1 MKLLSFTI
9 KNLWGDR
16 NISIKLNEDVNIFA
30 GINGSGKTTIMN
42 ILYSIICGIASHP
55 SCANK
60 YEEASLEFSNDYSL
74 QVQTVNGEK
83 IVVCKYKDHSVPFE
97 EFQKNRIC
105 GVVSTFDSYL
115 VPDEE
120 KTRLSEKYP
129 WSHSDLD
136 FKLAHTIDAYY
147 MYIVELSKLIQ
158 QEINKPSI
166 NQTQL
171 QQYYREMTEMQE
183 ICNSLFAPSLK
194 WDNAS
199 SKVQFLLLEHD
210 NKVITPGEL
219 SSGEKQMLVLL
230 INTLLLV
237 KKECVVF
244 WDEPELSMHVDWQRI
259 LIATMQKI
267 NPNMQLIIATHS
279 PFIIYDGWE
288 NRVVNIQK
296 LIKSTNDDK

>member
-1 MKLLSFTI
+1 MKLNEFSITR
-9 KNLWGDR
+9 LWGEND
-16 NISIKLNEDVNIFA
+16 ISLKLNEDVNVFS
-30 GINGSGKTTIMN
+30 GINGSGKTTVMN
-42 ILYSIICGIASHP
+42 ILYSIICGIPAHP
-55 SCANK
+55 SCAGK
-60 YEEASLEFSNDYSL
+60 YDQATLTFNNGFIIN
-74 QVQTVNGEK
+74 VHTINGEK
-83 IVVCKYKDHSVPFE
+83 NLQCFYEGNEVTYEDFNKE
-97 EFQKNRIC
+97 RIC

-115 VPDEE
+115 VPDEM
-120 KTRLSEKYP
+120 KNKLSEKFP

-136 FKLAHTIDAYY
+136 FKLAHTIDKYY

-171 QQYYREMTEMQE
+171 QQYYQDMTEMQE

-194 WDNAS
+194 WDGDS
-199 SKVQFLLLEHD
+199 SQIQFLLLKHG
-210 NKVITPGEL
+210 NKVISPGEL

-230 INTLLLV
+230 INTLLLL
-237 KKECVVF
+237 KKECIVF

-296 LIKSTNDDK
+296 LMK

>member
-1 MKLLSFTI
+1 MKLKEFSITR
-9 KNLWGDR
+9 LWGESD
-16 NISIKLNEDVNIFA
+16 IFLKLNEDVNVFS

-42 ILYSIICGIASHP
+42 ILYSIICGIPSHP

-60 YEEASLEFSNDYSL
+60 YEQAVLAFNNNFIIKVLTINGDKKL
-74 QVQTVNGEK
+74 QCFHKGDEVS
-83 IVVCKYKDHSVPFE
+83 YE
-97 EFQKNRIC
+97 EFKKERIC

-115 VPDEE
+115 VSDEL
-120 KTRLSEKYP
+120 KIKLSEKFP

-136 FKLAHTIDAYY
+136 FKLAHTIDKYY

-166 NQTQL
+166 NQAQL
-171 QQYYREMTEMQE
+171 QQYYQDMTEMQE
-183 ICNSLFAPSLK
+183 ICNSLFEPSLK
-194 WDNAS
+194 WDSES
-199 SKVQFLLLEHD
+199 SQIQFLLLKHG
-210 NKVITPGEL
+210 NKAISPGDL

-230 INTLLLV
+230 INTLLLL

-244 WDEPELSMHVDWQRI
+244 WDEPELSMHVDWQKI

-288 NRVVNIQK
+288 NRVVNIQN
-296 LIKSTNDDK
+296 IIREVG

>member
-1 MKLLSFTI
+1 MKLKGFSITR
-9 KNLWGDR
+9 LWGEN
-16 NISIKLNEDVNIFA
+16 NISLNLNDDVNVFS

-42 ILYSIICGIASHP
+42 ILYSIICGIPAHP
-55 SCANK
+55 SCAGK
-60 YEEASLEFSNDYSL
+60 YEQATLTFNNGYKIN
-74 QVQTVNGEK
+74 VHTIKGEK
-83 IVVCKYKDHSVPFE
+83 TLQCLYEGNEVSYE
-97 EFQKNRIC
+97 EFKKERIC

-115 VPDEE
+115 VPDEM
-120 KTRLSEKYP
+120 KNKLSEKFP

-136 FKLAHTIDAYY
+136 FKLAHTIDNYY

-166 NQTQL
+166 DQAQL
-171 QQYYREMTEMQE
+171 QQYYQDMTEMQE
-183 ICNSLFAPSLK
+183 ICNSLFEPSLK
-194 WDNAS
+194 WDSDS
-199 SKVQFLLLEHD
+199 SQIQFLLLKHG
-210 NKVITPGEL
+210 NKAISPGEL

-230 INTLLLV
+230 INTLLLL
-237 KKECVVF
+237 KKECIVF
-244 WDEPELSMHVDWQRI
+244 WDEPELSMHVDWQKI

-296 LIKSTNDDK
+296 LIN

>member
-1 MKLLSFTI
+1 MKLNEFSITR
-9 KNLWGDR
+9 LWGEND
-16 NISIKLNEDVNIFA
+16 ISLKLNEDVNVFS

-42 ILYSIICGIASHP
+42 ILYSIICGIPAHP
-55 SCANK
+55 SCAGK
-60 YEEASLEFSNDYSL
+60 YDQATLTFNNGFIIN
-74 QVQTVNGEK
+74 VHTINGEK
-83 IVVCKYKDHSVPFE
+83 NLQCFYEGNEVTYEDFNKE
-97 EFQKNRIC
+97 RIC

-115 VPDEE
+115 VPDEM
-120 KTRLSEKYP
+120 KNKLSEKFP

-136 FKLAHTIDAYY
+136 FKLAHTIDKYY

-158 QEINKPSI
+158 QEINKPTI

-171 QQYYREMTEMQE
+171 QQYYQDMTEMQE

-194 WDNAS
+194 WDGDS
-199 SKVQFLLLEHD
+199 SQIQFLLLKHG
-210 NKVITPGEL
+210 NKVISPGEL

-230 INTLLLV
+230 INTLLLL
-237 KKECVVF
+237 KKECIVF

-296 LIKSTNDDK
+296 LMK